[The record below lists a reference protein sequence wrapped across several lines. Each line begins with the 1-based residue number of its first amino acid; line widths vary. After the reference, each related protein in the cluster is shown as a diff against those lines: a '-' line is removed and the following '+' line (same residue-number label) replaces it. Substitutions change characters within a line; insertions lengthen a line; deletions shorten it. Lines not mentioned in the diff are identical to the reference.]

1 MNGREYAYAI
11 VHTDNRFCSSVG
23 AVSADTAHAPPR
35 SLFGAGNGLTSTVL
49 PPVCASHA
57 LRLIFRPETAN
68 LVAGVFPT
76 FFIVNSISVFAPAT
90 VANVA
95 CGFDIFGF
103 AVANPGDQITLTVRD
118 KPGVRITDIT
128 GDDGRLPR
136 ETARNTAGIAIQ
148 TYLQHIGR
156 TDVGIDVV
164 LHKQM
169 PLGSGLGSSA
179 ASAVAG
185 VYAINEL
192 LGRPLPV
199 MKLLPFAMEGERLAC
214 GSAHAD
220 NVAPSLLGGFVVIR
234 SYHPLDVISIQT
246 PAILFCTIVHP
257 DIEVNTKDARF
268 ILKNEVSLKN
278 TITQMGNVAG
288 LIAGLMTPDYDLI
301 SRSLVD
307 VIIEPVRAILIP
319 EFNEA
324 KQAALDNGALGCSI
338 SGSGPSMFALSRD
351 AQTAGRVGAAMQQ
364 AFLGVGVTSEAYVSE
379 INRQGP
385 RVL

>member
-1 MNGREYAYAI
+1 MS
-11 VHTDNRFCSSVG
+11 FSSVYYCYPYQP
-23 AVSADTAHAPPR
+23 D
-35 SLFGAGNGLTSTVL
+35 GLTNPDFQRKSL
-49 PPVCASHA
+49 P
-57 LRLIFRPETAN
+57 LRF
-68 LVAGVFPT
+68 VAPSS
-76 FFIVNSISVFAPAT
+76 IVDSIRVFAPAT

-103 AVANPGDQITLTVRD
+103 AVDNPGDQILLTLSD
-118 KPGVRITDIT
+118 EPGVRITDII
-128 GDDGRLPR
+128 GDEGRLPR
-136 ETARNTAGIAIQ
+136 EASRNTAGIAIQ
-148 TYLQHIGR
+148 TYLKHISR
-156 TDVGIDVV
+156 PDVGLEVV

-185 VYAINEL
+185 VFAVNEL
-192 LGRPLPV
+192 LGRPLPIL
-199 MKLLPFAMEGERLAC
+199 KLLPFAMEGERIAC

-234 SYHPLDVISIQT
+234 SYHPLDVIRIET
-246 PAILFCTIVHP
+246 PATLFCTLVHP

-351 AQTAGRVGAAMQQ
+351 AQTAERVGAAMQQ
-364 AFLGVGVTSEAYVSE
+364 AFLSVGITSEAYVSQ

-385 RVL
+385 KVLTGEPVAP

>member
-1 MNGREYAYAI
+1 M
-11 VHTDNRFCSSVG
+11 D
-23 AVSADTAHAPPR
+23 
-35 SLFGAGNGLTSTVL
+35 
-49 PPVCASHA
+49 
-57 LRLIFRPETAN
+57 
-68 LVAGVFPT
+68 
-76 FFIVNSISVFAPAT
+76 SITVFAPAT

-103 AVANPGDQITLTVRD
+103 AVDNPGDQITLTIRD
-118 KPGVRITDIT
+118 EPGVRITDII
-128 GDDGRLPR
+128 GDEGRLPR
-136 ETARNTAGIAIQ
+136 EASRNTASIAIQ
-148 TYLQHIGR
+148 TFLHHINR
-156 TDVGIDVV
+156 ADLGIDVV

-192 LGRPLPV
+192 LGKPLPL
-199 MKLLPFAMEGERLAC
+199 MKLLPFAMEGERIAC

-234 SYHPLDVISIQT
+234 SYNPLDVIRIET
-246 PAILFCTIVHP
+246 PASLFCTLVHP

-278 TITQMGNVAG
+278 TIIQMGNVAG
-288 LIAGLMTPDYDLI
+288 LIAGLMTPDYGLI

-319 EFNEA
+319 EFNEV

-351 AQTAGRVGAAMQQ
+351 AHTAEQVGAAMQQ
-364 AFLGVGVTSEAYVSE
+364 AFLSVSITSEAYVSE

-385 RVL
+385 KVLTSKKAMA

>member
-1 MNGREYAYAI
+1 M
-11 VHTDNRFCSSVG
+11 
-23 AVSADTAHAPPR
+23 
-35 SLFGAGNGLTSTVL
+35 
-49 PPVCASHA
+49 
-57 LRLIFRPETAN
+57 
-68 LVAGVFPT
+68 
-76 FFIVNSISVFAPAT
+76 NSISVFAPAT

-103 AVANPGDQITLTVRD
+103 AVDNPGDQITLTRRD
-118 KPGVRITDIT
+118 EPGVRITDII
-128 GDDGRLPR
+128 GDEGRLPR
-136 ETARNTAGIAIQ
+136 EAARNTAGIAIQ

-156 TDVGIDVV
+156 TDVGIDAV
-164 LHKQM
+164 LYKQM

-192 LGRPLPV
+192 LGRPLPIL
-199 MKLLPFAMEGERLAC
+199 KLLPFAMEGERLAC

-220 NVAPSLLGGFVVIR
+220 NVAPALLGGFVVIR
-234 SYHPLDVISIQT
+234 SYHPLDVIRIDT
-246 PAILFCTIVHP
+246 PAELFCTLVHP

-319 EFNEA
+319 EFHEV
-324 KQAALDNGALGCSI
+324 KQAALDNGALGCSL
-338 SGSGPSMFALSRD
+338 SGSGPSMFALSRSSQS
-351 AQTAGRVGAAMQQ
+351 AKQIGEAMQQ
-364 AFLGVGVTSEAYVSE
+364 AFLAVGITSDAYVSE

-385 RVL
+385 RVIS